1 MKLNSESMPASP
13 IKTPIRSVFRSG
25 DIGAI
30 SIELFFVF
38 FRRALDCRAAGFRV
52 VAGVFRAPDDVLGP
66 AFRVERVFVDVFAT
80 CPLTSSLYL
89 KSCSDYSIAILI
101 PFSRP
106 GVLIIS
112 CHYNNINKLNPK
124 QNLIRFFC
132 E

>member
-52 VAGVFRAPDDVLGP
+52 VAGVFRAPDDVLCP

-80 CPLTSSLYL
+80 CPLTSS
-89 KSCSDYSIAILI
+89 
-101 PFSRP
+101 
-106 GVLIIS
+106 
-112 CHYNNINKLNPK
+112 
-124 QNLIRFFC
+124 
-132 E
+132 